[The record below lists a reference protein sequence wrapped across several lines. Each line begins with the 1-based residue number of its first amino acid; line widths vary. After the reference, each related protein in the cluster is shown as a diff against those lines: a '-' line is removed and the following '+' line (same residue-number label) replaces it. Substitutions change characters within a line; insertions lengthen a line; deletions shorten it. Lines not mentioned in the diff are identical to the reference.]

1 MQPYINPYYLQQ
13 QQVPNYQQY
22 YSQYAQQN
30 RMPEQQNF
38 NQNIGMAAVP
48 YQQNQGIAGKMIA
61 DLNQITANE
70 VPMDGSVAFFPK
82 NDMSE
87 IYAKSWNAE
96 NGSIRT
102 VTYKPVFDNEPKNV
116 PTDTEKLKCELSDEA
131 TEGIMSKFDE
141 ISDRLG
147 QLEKS
152 LQSQRKS
159 SQTQRKDD

>member
-1 MQPYINPYYLQQ
+1 MQPYVNPYYLQQ
-13 QQVPNYQQY
+13 NQQGYPQYYNPLAQVQNRTIDYQQNM
-22 YSQYAQQN
+22 SN
-30 RMPEQQNF
+30 T
-38 NQNIGMAAVP
+38 
-48 YQQNQGIAGKMIA
+48 YQQNQIVQGINGKIITEMS
-61 DLNQITANE
+61 QITAND

-82 NDMSE
+82 QDLSE
-87 IYAKSWNAE
+87 VYAKSWNAD
-96 NGSIRT
+96 GTIRT
-102 VTYKPVFDNEPKNV
+102 VTYKPVLDNEPKNV

-152 LQSQRKS
+152 LQSQRKT

>member
-1 MQPYINPYYLQQ
+1 MQPYASPYYLQQ

-38 NQNIGMAAVP
+38 NQNIGIQAVP

-61 DLNQITANE
+61 ELSQITAND

-82 NDMSE
+82 QDLSE
-87 IYAKSWNAE
+87 VYAKSWNAD
-96 NGSIRT
+96 GTIRT
-102 VTYKPVFDNEPKNV
+102 VTYKPVLDGEPK
-116 PTDTEKLKCELSDEA
+116 TEPEPEKIKCDLSEESA
-131 TEGIMSKFDE
+131 QNIMSKFDE

-152 LQSQRKS
+152 LQSQRKT
-159 SQTQRKDD
+159 SQSQRKDE

>member
-1 MQPYINPYYLQQ
+1 MQPYVNPYYLQQ

-38 NQNIGMAAVP
+38 NQNIGIQAVP

-61 DLNQITANE
+61 ELSQITAND

-82 NDMSE
+82 QDLSE
-87 IYAKSWNAE
+87 VYAKSWNAD
-96 NGSIRT
+96 GTIRT
-102 VTYKPVFDNEPKNV
+102 VTYKPVLDNEPKTASE
-116 PTDTEKLKCELSDEA
+116 PEKIKCDLSEESA
-131 TEGIMSKFDE
+131 QNIMSKFDE

-152 LQSQRKS
+152 LQSQRKT
-159 SQTQRKDD
+159 SQSQRKDE

>member
-1 MQPYINPYYLQQ
+1 MQPYVNPYYLQQ

-38 NQNIGMAAVP
+38 NQNIGIQAVP

-61 DLNQITANE
+61 EINQITAND

-82 NDMSE
+82 QDLSE
-87 IYAKSWNAE
+87 VYAKSWNAD
-96 NGSIRT
+96 GTIRT
-102 VTYKPVFDNEPKNV
+102 VTYKPVSDGEPKTAAE
-116 PTDTEKLKCELSDEA
+116 PEKLKCDLSEESA
-131 TEGIMSKFDE
+131 QNIMNKFDE

-152 LQSQRKS
+152 LQSQRKT
-159 SQTQRKDD
+159 SQSQRKDE